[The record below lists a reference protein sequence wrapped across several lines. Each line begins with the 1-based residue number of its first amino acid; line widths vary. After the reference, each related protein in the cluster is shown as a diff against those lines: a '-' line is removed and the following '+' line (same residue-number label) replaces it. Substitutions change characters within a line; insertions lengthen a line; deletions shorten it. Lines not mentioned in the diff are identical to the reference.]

1 MVDKELKTKFFNPC
15 SSKLDEEL
23 EEEEEDNDEEDEELV
38 FELIVLLLVEEDDEE
53 GVVIEEDGEVLGE
66 EEGVVGLQEVM
77 NETAKRDVNRSLAFF
92 IYNIFSFLW
101 LFTVYAKFR

>member
-1 MVDKELKTKFFNPC
+1 MRC
-15 SSKLDEEL
+15 SIV
-23 EEEEEDNDEEDEELV
+23 EDEE
-38 FELIVLLLVEEDDEE
+38 ELGVTVEEDYEE
-53 GVVIEEDGEVLGE
+53 GVVIEEDGEVLG